1 MCIRICHVLTYVL
14 KMALSHSVHA
24 GTIRSAIGK
33 ILRQCLL
40 SIIFTNKLSFSSC
53 YVLDDRDC
61 KLLANRTTELV
72 PSVLCCGCK
81 SSCE

>member
-1 MCIRICHVLTYVL
+1 
-14 KMALSHSVHA
+14 MASGHSVHA
-24 GTIRSAIGK
+24 GTSRSAIGK
-33 ILRQCLL
+33 IYRYGSLL

-53 YVLDDRDC
+53 YALDDQNC

-81 SSCE
+81 SRCK